1 MDLENGKRTPKLLS
15 QIHMKASTSMIRN
28 AVREHTHG
36 HREMSTLAILKMMRG
51 TARER
56 WSGQMARF
64 TLVIG
69 FEVSNMD
76 GEHFHIQ
83 AEKRLKESSRTT
95 SIKETHI

>member
-1 MDLENGKRTPKLLS
+1 MDLENGKRTHKLLS
-15 QIHMKASTSMIRN
+15 QIHMKASINMIRN

-36 HREMSTLAILKMMRG
+36 HLEMSTLGILKTMRDME
-51 TARER
+51 RER
-56 WSGQMARF
+56 WFGQMARF

>member
-36 HREMSTLAILKMMRG
+36 HLEMSTLAILKTMRDMVKV
-51 TARER
+51 R

-76 GEHFHIQ
+76 GVHFHIQ
-83 AEKRLKESSRTT
+83 AEKRLRESSRIT

>member
-28 AVREHTHG
+28 AVKEHTHG
-36 HREMSTLAILKMMRG
+36 HLEMSTLAILKMMRD